1 MTRQEEWETQKTDN
15 AETLAAAPL
24 SRITGRHKLN
34 TRNRGEYEGYTKS
47 AVLKLIQK
55 SQNAQKKKRHFTCSP
70 SEKDALL
77 AYYDERLASL
87 GASASRGT
95 PDWLKFDSVP
105 LKTTPVD
112 PHIQCGSVECQ
123 RAHWFPFDERS
134 KW

>member
-1 MTRQEEWETQKTDN
+1 MTRQEEWEIQETATAEMFTARLVTQT
-15 AETLAAAPL
+15 
-24 SRITGRHKLN
+24 TGRHKRN
-34 TRNRGEYEGYTKS
+34 TRDRGEYNGYTKS

-55 SQNAQKKKRHFTCSP
+55 SQNAQEKKRHFTCSP

-77 AYYDERLASL
+77 AYYDERLANL
-87 GASASRGT
+87 GESASRGT

-112 PHIQCGSVECQ
+112 PLIPCGSIEC
-123 RAHWFPFDERS
+123 RPE